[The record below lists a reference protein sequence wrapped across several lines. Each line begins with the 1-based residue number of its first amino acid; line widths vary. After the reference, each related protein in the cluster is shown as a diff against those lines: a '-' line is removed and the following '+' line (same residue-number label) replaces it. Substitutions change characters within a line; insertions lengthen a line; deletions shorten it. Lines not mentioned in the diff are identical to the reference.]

1 MFPKVIVLFSSFKS
15 TKINLPSGS
24 ENCFL
29 ISNWKLLL
37 NRMHTPAL
45 ELETLLKIAEKP
57 HSDDH
62 SRSFSLVQWTSWR
75 KNIPNFFILS
85 QRKVSRLLRLLDKP
99 LTLREQIINSSI
111 GNLLM
116 IKSSELECRNKMQ
129 ITIVNTS

>member
-1 MFPKVIVLFSSFKS
+1 
-15 TKINLPSGS
+15 
-24 ENCFL
+24 
-29 ISNWKLLL
+29 
-37 NRMHTPAL
+37 MHTPAL

-57 HSDDH
+57 HSYDH
-62 SRSFSLVQWTSWR
+62 SPSFSLVQWTSWR